1 MDRKGESIVNNKYE
15 DVFITNCVAT
25 IIAIVGVLSV
35 QWLSIIIG
43 LGVGMGLYVLGQGII
58 SKREQLTKMDEQLN
72 ELRAIRELLEQDK

>member
-1 MDRKGESIVNNKYE
+1 MNNKHE
-15 DVFITNCVAT
+15 DVFIINCVAT
-25 IIAIVGVLSV
+25 IIAIVGVLCV